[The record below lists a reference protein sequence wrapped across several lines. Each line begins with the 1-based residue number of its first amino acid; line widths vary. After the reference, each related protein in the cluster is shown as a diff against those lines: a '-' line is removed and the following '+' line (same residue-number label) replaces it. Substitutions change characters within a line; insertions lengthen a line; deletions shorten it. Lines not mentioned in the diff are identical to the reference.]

1 MPLSIEIRCPTLD
14 TRVKIDIPGDEQAD
28 LQRAVAIF
36 APGNTISLCRRVL
49 HTFPDYEEFI
59 ARAQKEGKPL
69 DKLATD
75 YERRSRVMGKKREA
89 REGAVEEDSGRGK
102 GKGGKFGGGKGKPG
116 LAKRGG
122 KPAGRVKSELKSAE
136 QIRRDRALAEK
147 KRAKNARAPRKGKGA
162 GKGRR

>member
-1 MPLSIEIRCPTLD
+1 MSGRYDEWRKSRKVSVP
-14 TRVKIDIPGDEQAD
+14 RVGEDEGENA
-28 LQRAVAIF
+28 RRF
-36 APGNTISLCRRVL
+36 GGNGKKFR
-49 HTFPDYEEFI
+49 HTM
-59 ARAQKEGKPL
+59 QKEGKPL

-89 REGAVEEDSGRGK
+89 REGAVEEDSGRGQS
-102 GKGGKFGGGKGKPG
+102 KGGKLGSGKGKLG

-136 QIRRDRALAEK
+136 QIRRDRALAKK
-147 KRAKNARAPRKGKGA
+147 KRAKNARAPKKGKGA